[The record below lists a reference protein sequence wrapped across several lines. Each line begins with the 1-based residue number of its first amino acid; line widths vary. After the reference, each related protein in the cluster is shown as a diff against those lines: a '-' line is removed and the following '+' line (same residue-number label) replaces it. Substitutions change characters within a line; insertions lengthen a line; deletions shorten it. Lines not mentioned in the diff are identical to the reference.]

1 VVRRRLRQDCE
12 TMSRS
17 QPSPSRA
24 APGGILARVGLVAC
38 WLAIMVVPPVRA
50 VAVGAGPLGLLLASA
65 DVVLVAR
72 VEFIEPSPFDFEYL
86 AFRAESIAVL
96 GGADPIPAHLTLTPA
111 FPIWPAD
118 LGVPYEVGTTVIV
131 FLERQSDGLAVI
143 NNVRAIL
150 PAGGAAGA
158 GAGGAAVGARVG
170 VRYGNLRAGV
180 FDQLSAAL
188 GRTHDDR
195 QAARLLVLLAEISID
210 RDEGTFVPF
219 LDGTGVWS
227 RRAALA
233 ALLRLHPTPARVC
246 LAGEDFRGFLASP
259 PNAADRLLLRELYES
274 VLDDRFVSAQEAPGR
289 AAPFLPI
296 YRAIADAPDQLGL
309 EEAAL
314 HGLQHAGQRADA
326 LRLYAYARSP
336 RPYLRH
342 RALDTLCQMF
352 GVPLRQLTVI
362 SYEMPLAP
370 EVVEQEQLMQTA
382 VRAALEREGLLPP
395 GG

>member
-1 VVRRRLRQDCE
+1 
-12 TMSRS
+12 MSRS

-24 APGGILARVGLVAC
+24 APGGILARVWLVAC
-38 WLAIMVVPPVRA
+38 WLAVMVPPPGRA
-50 VAVGAGPLGLLLASA
+50 VAVGAGPLGLLLASS

-72 VEFIEPSPFDFEYL
+72 VESIERSSEYEYL
-86 AFRAESIAVL
+86 AFHAETIAVL
-96 GGADPIPAHLTLTPA
+96 AGADPIPAHLTLTPA

-131 FLERQSDGLAVI
+131 FLERRSDGLALI
-143 NNVRAIL
+143 NEVRAIL

-158 GAGGAAVGARVG
+158 GAGGAAVGARVGVG

-219 LDGTGVWS
+219 LDGTGTGVWS

-233 ALLRLHPTPARVC
+233 ALLRLHPTPARVR

-259 PNAADRLLLRELYES
+259 PDAADRFLLRELYES
-274 VLDDRFVSAQEAPGR
+274 VLDDRFVSPQEAPGR

-296 YRAIADAPDQLGL
+296 YRAIADAPDELGL

-342 RALDTLCQMF
+342 QALDTLCQMF
-352 GVPLRQLTVI
+352 GVPLRQHTVI